1 MVLVMKTLL
10 AVTVAAFA
18 ISVPVA
24 LGDTPPPPSI
34 QTNPSGQT
42 QGQGQ
47 NQNQGQGG
55 GAAARI
61 QRIGDRL
68 TLIEKRFD
76 KRCGT
81 SSSTSASQQCKDFA
95 QKAEDRLGKIDTRLQ
110 ALITKRQAAGKDVGP
125 LTTLDT
131 AVQALAQKLHD
142 WLGS

>member
-1 MVLVMKTLL
+1 MKTLL
-10 AVTVAAFA
+10 AVAVAALA

-42 QGQGQ
+42 QDQGQ
-47 NQNQGQGG
+47 NQNQGQKAGD
-55 GAAARI
+55 RI
-61 QRIGDRL
+61 QRIGMRL

-76 KRCGT
+76 KRC
-81 SSSTSASQQCKDFA
+81 STDSKTASPQCLDFA
-95 QKAEDRLGKIDTRLQ
+95 KKAEDRLGKIDTRLQ
-110 ALITKRQAAGKDVGP
+110 ALIAKRQQAGKDVGP

>member
-1 MVLVMKTLL
+1 MKTLL
-10 AVTVAAFA
+10 AVSVAAFA

-24 LGDTPPPPSI
+24 LGDTAPPPSI

-42 QGQGQ
+42 QGQGE

-55 GAAARI
+55 AADRV
-61 QRIGDRL
+61 QRIGARL
-68 TLIEKRFD
+68 ALIEKRFD
-76 KRCGT
+76 KKCGT
-81 SSSTSASQQCKDFA
+81 DSTQASQQCTDFA
-95 QKAEDRLGKIDTRLQ
+95 KKAEDRLGTIDTKLQ

>member
-1 MVLVMKTLL
+1 MKTLL
-10 AVTVAAFA
+10 AVTVVALA

-24 LGDTPPPPSI
+24 LGDTPPAPSI
-34 QTNPSGQT
+34 QTTPSGQT
-42 QGQGQ
+42 QGGDA
-47 NQNQGQGG
+47 
-55 GAAARI
+55 GARV
-61 QRIGDRL
+61 QRIGARL
-68 TLIEKRFD
+68 TLIEQRFD

-81 SSSTSASQQCKDFA
+81 DSSRASQQCKDFA

-110 ALITKRQAAGKDVGP
+110 ALITKRQQAGKDVGP

>member
-1 MVLVMKTLL
+1 MKTLL
-10 AVTVAAFA
+10 TVTVAAFV

-42 QGQGQ
+42 QGG
-47 NQNQGQGG
+47 NAG
-55 GAAARI
+55 ARI
-61 QRIGDRL
+61 QRIGARL

-76 KRCGT
+76 KKCGPD
-81 SSSTSASQQCKDFA
+81 STKASQQCKDFA

>member
-1 MVLVMKTLL
+1 MKTLL
-10 AVTVAAFA
+10 AVTVAALA

-42 QGQGQ
+42 QDQGQ
-47 NQNQGQGG
+47 NQNQGQNQGQG
-55 GAAARI
+55 GAADRI
-61 QRIGDRL
+61 QRIGERL

-81 SSSTSASQQCKDFA
+81 DSSKASQQCTDFA
-95 QKAEDRLGKIDTRLQ
+95 KKAEDRLGTIDTKLQ
-110 ALITKRQAAGKDVGP
+110 ALITKRQQAGKDVGP

-131 AVQALAQKLHD
+131 AVQALAQKLHA

>member
-1 MVLVMKTLL
+1 MKTLL
-10 AVTVAAFA
+10 AVTVAALA

-24 LGDTPPPPSI
+24 LGDSPPPPSI

-55 GAAARI
+55 AAARI
-61 QRIGDRL
+61 QRIGARL
-68 TLIEKRFD
+68 TLIETRFD
-76 KRCGT
+76 KKCGT
-81 SSSTSASQQCKDFA
+81 DSTKASQQCTDFA
-95 QKAEDRLGKIDTRLQ
+95 KKAEDRLGKIDTRLQ

>member
-1 MVLVMKTLL
+1 MKTLL

-47 NQNQGQGG
+47 SQNQGQGG
-55 GAAARI
+55 GVADRI
-61 QRIGDRL
+61 QRIGARL

-76 KRCGT
+76 KKCGT
-81 SSSTSASQQCKDFA
+81 DSKTASQQCTDFA
-95 QKAEDRLGKIDTRLQ
+95 KNAEDRLGKIDTRLQ